1 MTLDRTKKYKVG
13 ETRFMHS
20 DDGWMSDRGIYYL
33 TDAELSALNP
43 VEVEEPLKWSF
54 ELETSALDKLGDKFA
69 IKAPVETYKGNWR
82 HEVVSTR
89 IG

>member
-43 VEVEEPLKWSF
+43 VEVEEPL
-54 ELETSALDKLGDKFA
+54 
-69 IKAPVETYKGNWR
+69 
-82 HEVVSTR
+82 
-89 IG
+89 